1 MWEDLSLTDT
11 EKLQK
16 CESNVGSVQRVLQ
29 EVLGV
34 TDRDKQSLI
43 ELDLYTYAILFTKT
57 NNYSPPQMSAF
68 FTIVKSV
75 HKLCISTPFDN
86 QEQALEL
93 FNNLIV
99 RHGVTRPPYSMA
111 LFSLAQVKS
120 LTDYVL
126 GSYFKHYK
134 MYKYAFT
141 KRVRLGLKLVYDGE
155 DEGEDVGG
163 SKEEEAKDE
172 SKEVEEVEINDTE
185 EPDTQVD
192 EEKGIMFVF
201 LYPCNV
207 NNQYKEFFCQHT

>member
-1 MWEDLSLTDT
+1 MEAGSEGQQFKPRICVWEDLSLTDT
-11 EKLQK
+11 EELQK
-16 CESNVGSVQRVLQ
+16 CGSNMGSMQRVLQ

-34 TDRDKQSLI
+34 TSKDKQSLI
-43 ELDLYTYAILFTKT
+43 ELDLYTYAILFAKT

-68 FTIVKSV
+68 FTIIKSV
-75 HKLCISTPFDN
+75 HKLCISIPFDN

-126 GSYFKHYK
+126 SSYFKHYK

-155 DEGEDVGG
+155 DQGEDDGG
-163 SKEEEAKDE
+163 GKEEEAKDE
-172 SKEVEEVEINDTE
+172 RKEVEEVEKDTE
-185 EPDTQVD
+185 EPATLTDD
-192 EEKGIMFVF
+192 EKGILLIHM
-201 LYPCNV
+201 
-207 NNQYKEFFCQHT
+207 